1 VSPKARG
8 WILNLVRVAIT
19 AAAVV
24 VVVRMIHWK
33 DYWAI
38 RADPQGKPTSH
49 EEAEIREVAGVPG
62 GGWKVTWADGRV
74 TSAAGAVKQDG
85 FIALFSHTN
94 QPLFFAM
101 LAAML
106 VPYYL
111 LSLRWWLLLRG
122 HGFDVPLGRVF
133 FVTYAGYFFNNFL
146 PGSVGG
152 DLTKAILASAGE
164 GRKAAIAGTIIL
176 DRVIGL
182 AVMIVLGAASMTPFV
197 SRFTD
202 PRLAWLVYGLLGAMV
217 VGYAVYFSP
226 LFRKLIG
233 VLPFRKTVEEL
244 DGVFRSAKE
253 KKVLVLQAAALSLAA
268 QAAGIL
274 IIYGLARAMGIP
286 GIGLWMFF
294 IFEPII
300 FIVTALPISVGGW
313 GVQEFVYRELFGGFG
328 GVDPAQAIAL
338 SVLYKLT
345 MILASIPGGMLFAGG
360 AARRRGG
367 VPAPEVPGK

>member
-1 VSPKARG
+1 
-8 WILNLVRVAIT
+8 
-19 AAAVV
+19 
-24 VVVRMIHWK
+24 
-33 DYWAI
+33 
-38 RADPQGKPTSH
+38 
-49 EEAEIREVAGVPG
+49 
-62 GGWKVTWADGRV
+62 
-74 TSAAGAVKQDG
+74 
-85 FIALFSHTN
+85 
-94 QPLFFAM
+94 
-101 LAAML
+101 
-106 VPYYL
+106 
-111 LSLRWWLLLRG
+111 
-122 HGFDVPLGRVF
+122 
-133 FVTYAGYFFNNFL
+133 
-146 PGSVGG
+146 
-152 DLTKAILASAGE
+152 
-164 GRKAAIAGTIIL
+164 
-176 DRVIGL
+176 
-182 AVMIVLGAASMTPFV
+182 MIVLGAASMTPFV

-345 MILASIPGGMLFAGG
+345 MILASIPGGVLFAAG